1 MHLMNFITGSF
12 KLIFK
17 GSKIYL
23 AWVVFLLV
31 LISLGCASYI
41 YQLKNGLI
49 VTSMRDHVSWGFYIG
64 NFTFLVGVAAAAI
77 ILVIPAYLYNWKPIK
92 EIVIL
97 GELLAI
103 CAIIMCLLFVIVDLG
118 HPELIWHMIRSGLQ
132 LEFCSSGI
140 QSLCF
145 SI

>member
-1 MHLMNFITGSF
+1 
-12 KLIFK
+12 
-17 GSKIYL
+17 
-23 AWVVFLLV
+23 
-31 LISLGCASYI
+31 
-41 YQLKNGLI
+41 
-49 VTSMRDHVSWGFYIG
+49 MRDHVSWGFYIG

-118 HPELIWHMIRSGLQ
+118 HPELIWHMIPNRQAALGGSVLA
-132 LEFCSSGI
+132 
-140 QSLCF
+140 
-145 SI
+145 